1 MKEKENILHN
11 VTEITETSKRFLHVL
26 KIKKYSGYKLEKENS
41 GITSSQISHIKSGR
55 NQPSSDLIEKLL
67 LFFPDVNK
75 VWLLTGNGSMLNEI
89 NEEKENI
96 SDTTIINNIEVP
108 YYDVDFSGGWQ
119 SENLFTTHRPSFF
132 ITNPEFDKAEFA
144 CNLVGNSISRVIP
157 NGAIIGLKEIKD
169 WDIYFPGNEV
179 YAVVM
184 KNKLRT
190 VKIIKKS
197 SDKKHL
203 ILIPSPLDEHNKTG
217 YEPEEVPIDFVDK
230 FFQVVAWGQFEKLA
244 Q

>member
-1 MKEKENILHN
+1 MNISNLDIIKFRENNGLTQQALADELN
-11 VTEITETSKRFLHVL
+11 VSLKTIQNWEAGKTIPNT
-26 KIKKYSGYKLEKENS
+26 KIKLLRNY
-41 GITSSQISHIKSGR
+41 ITIKS
-55 NQPSSDLIEKLL
+55 NITQ
-67 LFFPDVNK
+67 
-75 VWLLTGNGSMLNEI
+75 
-89 NEEKENI
+89 EKENI

-144 CNLVGNSISRVIP
+144 CNLIGNSISRVIP

-169 WDIYFPGNEV
+169 WEIYFPGNEV

>member
-1 MKEKENILHN
+1 MNISNLDIIKFRENNGLTQQALADELNVSLKTIQNWEAGKTIPNTKIKLLRNYITIKSNITQEKE
-11 VTEITETSKRFLHVL
+11 
-26 KIKKYSGYKLEKENS
+26 
-41 GITSSQISHIKSGR
+41 
-55 NQPSSDLIEKLL
+55 D
-67 LFFPDVNK
+67 
-75 VWLLTGNGSMLNEI
+75 
-89 NEEKENI
+89 I

-144 CNLVGNSISRVIP
+144 CNLIGNSISRVIP

-169 WDIYFPGNEV
+169 WEIYFPGNEV